1 MGRGRSNY
9 NVPFR
14 SPSYLMCHEHPRLDD
29 IIARIY
35 DAALDSAL
43 WPGVLEA
50 IAEFVNGQVGG
61 LLVKDQVHKCVNAR
75 CHSGG
80 DPHYMQLYEQTY
92 SQLGP
97 VATSLFC
104 DVGRVVGIPDLMPYK
119 QFCQSRFYQEW
130 ARPQGWVDVA
140 VAVLDKTGDGCAFLS
155 MARDESSGMVDDEM
169 RRRMALIA
177 PHVQRAV
184 LIGKTIGFQQAAA
197 ATFAEILDDLS
208 FGMFLVDARG
218 LLVHANAAGHE
229 MLAVG
234 DLLRATGGRLI
245 AVDAQLDQTLR
256 ETIVAAGQ
264 GDGDIGTRGIALP
277 LTAHN
282 DQRYVAHVLPLTSGA
297 RQSARATYAATA
309 ALFVRKAAMEY
320 PSRAEIIGKTYHLT
334 PAELRVL
341 FGIVQIGG
349 VPEVA
354 AALGVAD
361 ATIKTHVSRLFE
373 KTGTGRQAD
382 LVRLVAGFSM
392 PLAS

>member
-1 MGRGRSNY
+1 
-9 NVPFR
+9 
-14 SPSYLMCHEHPRLDD
+14 MCEQPELTD
-29 IIARIY
+29 IIAGAY
-35 DAALDSAL
+35 DAALDSTL
-43 WPGVLEA
+43 WPDVLA
-50 IAEFVNGQVGG
+50 RIAEFVNGRVGG

-104 DVGRVVGIPDLMPYK
+104 EAGRVVAIPDLLPYK
-119 QFCQSRFYQEW
+119 EFCRGRFYQEW

-140 VAVLDKTGDGCAFLS
+140 IAVLEKTADGCAYLS
-155 MARDESSGMVDDEM
+155 MARDEASGMVDNDM

-184 LIGKTIGFQQAAA
+184 LISRTIEFKQAE
-197 ATFAEILDDLS
+197 ATAFAEILDDLS
-208 FGMFLVDARG
+208 FGLFLVDSRG
-218 LLVHANAAGHE
+218 LLVHANAAGNE
-229 MLAVG
+229 ILAAG
-234 DLLRATGGRLI
+234 DLLRSTAGRFG
-245 AVDAQLDQTLR
+245 AVDAQVDQALR
-256 ETIVAAGQ
+256 ETVAAAGL
-264 GDGDIGTRGIALP
+264 GDSVVGTKGIALP

-282 DQRYVAHVLPLTSGA
+282 DDRYVAHVLPLTCGA
-297 RQSARATYAATA
+297 RRCAGASYAATA
-309 ALFVRKAAMEY
+309 AVFVRKAAMEY
-320 PSRAEIIGKTYHLT
+320 PSPAEVIGKTYDLT

>member
-1 MGRGRSNY
+1 MVGD
-9 NVPFR
+9 P
-14 SPSYLMCHEHPRLDD
+14 MCERPELTD
-29 IIARIY
+29 IIAGAY
-35 DAALDSAL
+35 DAALDSTL
-43 WPGVLEA
+43 WPDVLA
-50 IAEFVNGQVGG
+50 RIAEFVNGRVGG

-104 DVGRVVGIPDLMPYK
+104 DVGRVVAIPDLMPYK
-119 QFCQSRFYQEW
+119 EFCRGRFYQEW

-140 VAVLDKTGDGCAFLS
+140 VAVLEKTADGCAYLS
-155 MARDESSGMVDDEM
+155 MARDEASGMVDDDM

-184 LIGKTIGFQQAAA
+184 LISRTIDFKHAEA

-208 FGMFLVDARG
+208 FGLFLVDARG
-218 LLVHANAAGHE
+218 LLVYANAAGNG
-229 MLAVG
+229 MLAAG
-234 DLLRATGGRLI
+234 DLLRSTSGRLV
-245 AVDAQLDQTLR
+245 AVDAHVDQTLR
-256 ETIVAAGQ
+256 ETVIAAGH
-264 GDGDIGTRGIALP
+264 GDAEVGTKGIALP

-282 DQRYVAHVLPLTSGA
+282 DEPYVAHVLPLMSGA
-297 RQSARATYAATA
+297 RRLAGAAYEATA
-309 ALFVRKAAMEY
+309 ALFVRKATMEI
-320 PSRAEIIGKTYHLT
+320 PSPPEVIGKTYQLT